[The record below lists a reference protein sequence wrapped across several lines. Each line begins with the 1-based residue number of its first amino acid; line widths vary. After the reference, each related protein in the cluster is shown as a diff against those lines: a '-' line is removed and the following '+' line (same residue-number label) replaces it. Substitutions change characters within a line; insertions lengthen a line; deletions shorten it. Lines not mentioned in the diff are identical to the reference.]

1 MGIARSANFKYGRF
15 SGPLQAA
22 RIGEVLS
29 MAPDS
34 VQSQAAP
41 EVVTRPLRV
50 LHIYRRFHPDY
61 TGDGIYYT
69 RLLPL
74 VAREGI
80 EGEFL
85 AFETDPP
92 PAGLDVQRG
101 IQVHYLKAAGLPPTT
116 WGLLRWLAR
125 NGRRF
130 DILHLHS
137 HVDRPFLS
145 CLLARAMGRPVL
157 FSCTLDD
164 SPTQILSH
172 YRPSFRGLSRLL
184 MRSISIFVVISPQ
197 LLRLSLQTVR
207 PERLRFI
214 PQGTA
219 LETPMP
225 DLKGKAG
232 ARWTLGLAEEDFLLL
247 NVGSV
252 SRRKN
257 LIFLVEMLG
266 CLPDPAVKLML
277 VGPELEADYAAEIQE
292 RVAALGLAGR
302 VLLPGF
308 QDNAEPFYEAADAFV
323 FASTAEGF
331 PNVFLEAMAKGLP
344 IISRFLP
351 GLTDYVIE
359 HGRSGFIADDEDAF
373 AAAVEALRHDPAMRQ
388 AMGRA
393 SRHFADRNLA
403 LPAIAQCY
411 AALYR
416 EQAMRGPA
424 MGPPEA
430 TSPDLSI
437 AFCPGSAPGPV
448 ALGLREFDMPNGMV
462 PLLQVVV
469 DTEADFDWDK
479 GTWTDTG
486 RTASIVGLREH
497 AELFLRR
504 GAKPTL
510 VVDHPI
516 ATDPRGSEIIRQLAR
531 EGCEIGVHLHSWT
544 TPPIVGPKDDWHSFS
559 GNLGPWLER
568 CKLEKLTRQV
578 TILSGQLPRIFK
590 GGRYGI
596 SANTL
601 TALRELGFE
610 VDLSVNPAFDYAPM
624 GGPDFTRFSSRP
636 GWFGPAERNLLSLP
650 TTAGWLGWARASG
663 SWMGPLLRRPGMRSV
678 ARLATRTNA
687 LYPVRLS
694 PEGNDFATLR
704 ALTQDLLA
712 SGLRIFTLS
721 LHSPTLMPGNTPYA
735 RDAGDLSRLLADT
748 ARFLDWFTAEVG
760 GRFATTSEIRRAI
773 LAGGDR

>member
-1 MGIARSANFKYGRF
+1 
-15 SGPLQAA
+15 
-22 RIGEVLS
+22 

-34 VQSQAAP
+34 VQPPAASG
-41 EVVTRPLRV
+41 VVIRPLRV

-74 VAREGI
+74 VAHEGI

-85 AFETDPP
+85 AFESDPP
-92 PAGLDVQRG
+92 PTGPGTPGG
-101 IQVHYLKAAGLPPTT
+101 IQVHYLKADGLPPTA
-116 WGLLRWLAR
+116 WGLLRWLTR

-145 CLLARAMGRPVL
+145 CLLARTMGRPVI
-157 FSCTLDD
+157 FSCTLND
-164 SPTQILSH
+164 SPTQILLH

-184 MRSISIFVVISPQ
+184 MRSISTFVVISPQ

-207 PERLRFI
+207 PGRLRFI

-219 LETPMP
+219 LEAPVPTPEE
-225 DLKGKAG
+225 KVR
-232 ARWTLGLAEEDFLLL
+232 ARRALGLAEDDFLLL

-266 CLPDPAVKLML
+266 HLPDPTVKLVL
-277 VGPELEADYAAEIQE
+277 VGPELEADYAAEIHD

-308 QDNAEPFYEAADAFV
+308 QDDAQPFYEGADAFV

-359 HGRSGFIADDEDAF
+359 HGRSGFIADGEDTF
-373 AAAVEALRHDPAMRQ
+373 AAAVETLRLDPALRQ
-388 AMGRA
+388 KMGHA
-393 SRHFADRNLA
+393 SRRFADRNLA
-403 LPAIAQCY
+403 LPAIAHRY

-416 EQAMRGPA
+416 EQAIRGPA
-424 MGPPEA
+424 MDPPEA

-437 AFCPGSAPGPV
+437 AFCPSSAPGPA
-448 ALGLREFDMPNGMV
+448 ALGLREFDTPSGMV

-479 GTWTDTG
+479 GIWTDTG
-486 RTASIVGLREH
+486 RTASIIGLRKH

-516 ATDPRGSEIIRQLAR
+516 ATDPRGGAIIRELAR
-531 EGCEIGVHLHSWT
+531 EGCEIGVHLHPWT
-544 TPPIVGPKDDWHSFS
+544 TPPLVGPKDDWHSFS

-568 CKLEKLTRQV
+568 CKLEELTHQV
-578 TILSGQLPRIFK
+578 AILTGQPPQIFK

-596 SANTL
+596 GANTMI
-601 TALRELGFE
+601 ALREMGFK
-610 VDLSVNPAFDYAPM
+610 VDLSVCPAFDYAPM

-636 GWFGPAERNLLSLP
+636 GWFGAGQEAVLSLP

-663 SWMGPLLRRPGMRSV
+663 LWMGPLLRRPGMQAV

-687 LYPVRLS
+687 FYPVRLS
-694 PEGNDFATLR
+694 PEGNDFATMR
-704 ALTQDLLA
+704 TLTQDLLA
-712 SGLRIFTLS
+712 SGLRVFTLS
-721 LHSPTLMPGNTPYA
+721 LHSPTLAPGNTPYT
-735 RDAGDLSRLLADT
+735 RDAGSLSRLLADT
-748 ARFLDWFTAEVG
+748 GRFLDWFTAEAG
-760 GRFATTSEIRRAI
+760 GRFATTSEIHRAL
-773 LAGGDR
+773 LAGGASSALMVDGMATAFGGMLQYDRTAS